1 MGRAPE
7 PPTMTQEGFARRHV
21 GSLTA
26 VLSIASIAL
35 VVAAVR
41 GFVPSTA
48 VPHGPQWFVDAIPTA
63 NAVISAAA
71 IGTIVTGVRKIRAGD
86 VDSHRKLMVTTTLL
100 FFTFLGLYL
109 YRLVVEGTTEFPGSG
124 AVYTFVYLPIL
135 VVHMGLAMVSIPLVY
150 YALLLAGT
158 HSVAELPQ
166 TRHPTV
172 GRVAAGFW
180 LVSFAL
186 GIVVYLMLYVLF

>member
-1 MGRAPE
+1 M
-7 PPTMTQEGFARRHV
+7 QEGFARRHV
-21 GSLTA
+21 RSLTA
-26 VLSIASIAL
+26 VLSVASIAL

-41 GFVPSTA
+41 GVVPSGA
-48 VPHGPQWFVDAIPTA
+48 LPHAPQWFVDAIPPL
-63 NAVISAAA
+63 NAAISAAA
-71 IGTIVTGVRKIRAGD
+71 IGTIVVGVRKIRAGN
-86 VDSHRKLMVTTTLL
+86 VDAHRRAMLATTVL
-100 FFTFLGLYL
+100 FFAFLGLYL
-109 YRLVVEGTTEFPGSG
+109 YRLVVHGTTEFAGPET
-124 AVYTFVYLPIL
+124 VYTFVYLPIL

-172 GRVAAGFW
+172 GRFAAGAW

>member
-1 MGRAPE
+1 MGRALE
-7 PPTMTQEGFARRHV
+7 RRHMTQEGFARRHV

-26 VLSIASIAL
+26 VLSVASIAL

-41 GFVPSTA
+41 GFVPNTA
-48 VPHGPQWFVDAIPTA
+48 VPHAPQWFVEAIPTL

-71 IGTIVTGVRKIRAGD
+71 IGTIVAGVRRIRAGD
-86 VDSHRKLMVTTTLL
+86 VDAHRKRMVATTLL
-100 FFTFLGLYL
+100 FVAFLGLYL
-109 YRLVVEGTTEFPGSG
+109 YRLVVHGTTEFAGPD
-124 AVYTFVYLPIL
+124 AVYTFVYLPVL
-135 VVHMGLAMVSIPLVY
+135 VVHMGLAMVAIPLVY

-158 HSVAELPQ
+158 HSVAELPD
-166 TRHPTV
+166 TRHAAV
-172 GRVAAGFW
+172 GRAAAGFW